1 MNFETACRDVL
12 AFRDE
17 REWAQFHNS
26 KDLAISLSLE
36 AAELLEC
43 FQWSASDLDVSSRDE
58 SIREELADVLIYAI
72 YFADSKGIDLASAI
86 ESKLAKNRDKYPVSV
101 SRGSSKKYTEL
112 DHSALEI
119 DEPK

>member
-17 REWAQFHNS
+17 REWAQFHNP

-101 SRGSSKKYTEL
+101 S
-112 DHSALEI
+112 
-119 DEPK
+119 

>member
-1 MNFETACRDVL
+1 MDFESVREDVL

-17 REWAQFHNS
+17 REWAQFHNP

-43 FQWSASDLDVSSRDE
+43 FQWSGSDLDVSSKDKA
-58 SIREELADVLIYAI
+58 IREELADVLIYAI
-72 YFADSKGIDLASAI
+72 YLADSKGIDLASAI

-112 DHSALEI
+112 DYSVSEI
-119 DEPK
+119 DERK

>member
-1 MNFETACRDVL
+1 MDFESVREDVL

-17 REWAQFHNS
+17 REWAQFHNP

-43 FQWSASDLDVSSRDE
+43 FQWSGSDFDVSSKDKA
-58 SIREELADVLIYAI
+58 IREELADVLIYAI
-72 YFADSKGIDLASAI
+72 YLADSKGIDLASAI

-112 DHSALEI
+112 DHSVSEI
-119 DEPK
+119 DERK

>member
-17 REWAQFHNS
+17 REWAQFHNP

-58 SIREELADVLIYAI
+58 SIREELADVLIYACLL
-72 YFADSKGIDLASAI
+72 YTSDAAD
-86 ESKLAKNRDKYPVSV
+86 
-101 SRGSSKKYTEL
+101 EL
-112 DHSALEI
+112 
-119 DEPK
+119 